1 MLFSESGYDYRMTE
15 KIDRRRRRTQKAVLD
30 AAEELFIEHGYR
42 AATLEAIAERADV
55 AISSIY
61 FNFAGG
67 KSDLYLALAKRT
79 AVINEEVLEPA
90 YDPALDPFEQ
100 LIAVGRAYSKF
111 HLDNPLALRLLSLH
125 DVDREGD
132 ERVAA
137 AREEIRASIFSMLER
152 LEGLIQEALDA
163 GGNEGASARAVTVF
177 LFGSWNGV
185 LSMHSREQLSTRNLK
200 GVLRT
205 GEQLVVGAIRSGNA
219 ASLETKGA
227 KN

>member
-1 MLFSESGYDYRMTE
+1 MTE

-42 AATLEAIAERADV
+42 AASLEAIAEQADV
-55 AISSIY
+55 AVSSIY
-61 FNFAGG
+61 FNFKGG

-79 AVINEEVLEPA
+79 AVINEEILEPA
-90 YDPALDPFEQ
+90 YDESLDAFEQ
-100 LIAVGRAYSKF
+100 LVAVGRAYSKF
-111 HLDNPLALRLLSLH
+111 HLDNPLALRLMSLH

-132 ERVAA
+132 ERVAE

-152 LEGLIQEALDA
+152 LEKLVQEALDA
-163 GGNEGASARAVTVF
+163 GGNEGVSARAVTVF

-185 LSMHSREQLSTRNLK
+185 LSMYSRDQLTARNLK

-219 ASLETKGA
+219 VSIETQGA
-227 KN
+227 KK